1 MLRQKQLLLHSHDNF
16 MKRYILVFLLRH
28 KLGLGW
34 VGAIPPFA
42 HTHLMLRHKNFSC
55 TFGCVEH
62 FTLGYV
68 IRTCAF
74 GCVEHFTL
82 CYVIR
87 TSLAL
92 SPSFILPSSGQL
104 CEKMAAATFD
114 ARKEQKRIRSAAR
127 VGFSSFGDPQRDF
140 GRVADVKFQRNN

>member
-68 IRTCAF
+68 IRT
-74 GCVEHFTL
+74 
-82 CYVIR
+82 
-87 TSLAL
+87 SLAL
-92 SPSFILPSSGQL
+92 SVALSTLL
-104 CEKMAAATFD
+104 YAT
-114 ARKEQKRIRSAAR
+114 S
-127 VGFSSFGDPQRDF
+127 
-140 GRVADVKFQRNN
+140 